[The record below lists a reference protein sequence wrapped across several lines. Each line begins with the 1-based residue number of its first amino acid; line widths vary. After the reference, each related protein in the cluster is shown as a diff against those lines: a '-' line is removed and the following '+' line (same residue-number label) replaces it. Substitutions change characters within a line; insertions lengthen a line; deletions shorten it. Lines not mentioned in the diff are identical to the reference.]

1 MEWTTEHDML
11 FCRKVIAFDL
21 YQYKPGSKERRQ
33 FLDRIKESL
42 DSTKEP
48 CFKVDQKLLRGR
60 IKKVLKTYVE
70 KRNKEMQGAWVE
82 ADHKELDNL
91 LLDMHERKH
100 EAEVE
105 AAEV

>member
-42 DSTKEP
+42 DSTKET

-82 ADHKELDNL
+82 AEHKELDNL